1 MSVLNVVALLL
12 VLAGA
17 AVTVFTPDPAKQ
29 AVVLSVYGFLL
40 AVLFLTLQ
48 APDVALS
55 QVAVGAA
62 VVPLIVMLAIRKIA
76 SVRAAK
82 RKDTR

>member
-1 MSVLNVVALLL
+1 MNILITVALTL

-17 AVTVFTPDPAKQ
+17 AVVVFTPVPSRQ
-29 AVVLSVYGFLL
+29 AVVLSVYGILL
-40 AVLFLTLQ
+40 AALFMALQ

-62 VVPLIVMLAIRKIA
+62 VVPLIVMLAIRKID
-76 SVRAAK
+76 SLRAA
-82 RKDTR
+82 RRRQR